1 MGLDSGDR
9 IQTGQLDSKG
19 EMAHCEAVRG
29 KRDHGG
35 GVEDFENV
43 AQGL

>member
-1 MGLDSGDR
+1 MGLDSGTGQ
-9 IQTGQLDSKG
+9 QTGQQTVKG

-35 GVEDFENV
+35 GVED
-43 AQGL
+43 LKM